1 MIGTITCAFLGPEM
15 FCKLYEECLK
25 QSLMVAAGI
34 NTNEKWESHGSD
46 NGWIQNWKLY
56 FDMDA
61 I

>member
-1 MIGTITCAFLGPEM
+1 MPLSDHIITNLLQFS
-15 FCKLYEECLK
+15 YEECLK